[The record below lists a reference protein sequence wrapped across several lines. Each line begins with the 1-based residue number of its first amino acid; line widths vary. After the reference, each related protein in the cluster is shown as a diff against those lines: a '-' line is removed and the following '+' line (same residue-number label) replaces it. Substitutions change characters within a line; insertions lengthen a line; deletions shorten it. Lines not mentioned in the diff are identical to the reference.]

1 MQFIRKLLGLPLPA
15 IREDHSDRLDS
26 QVTRDLTPQ
35 RIDAIMQA
43 ANSGDVADQC
53 RLCREILEKNFDIIQ
68 AVQTRKDALLGLQWS
83 IEPGDET
90 PEAKAAADSLKKELE
105 RCGDGDELD
114 TFEDLMDDLMGALL
128 PGFAVSEIVW
138 INGGHIAGF
147 KHIPQRFWSFQDGFS
162 PKLITTRHPLG
173 IEVPRRRII
182 FHRRRFHGSDPVR
195 GGLVRPLAWLHCFAN
210 VNHKDLLAF
219 IERYGMPFLVAKVD
233 DNEFETQKNKLRK
246 LIRNFGSGGGGLFTK
261 AVELEMLQAAQTT
274 GDVYFRLLE
283 YLGDAVNRIVL
294 GQTASSGDSSGLSGG
309 DAQSQVRQDIL
320 CSDARW
326 LERGI
331 NAQIFKVW
339 GEYNFPGV
347 QPPRLKIQTEP
358 AEDLAALATTVSSLY
373 AGGLETDPA
382 EMSERF
388 GIKLTRRP
396 EPAAPAMGGVPA
408 FGNALEDESAHSLN
422 LKQKYDAMGVA
433 IRAGLLTATPEIEE
447 QTRQELGLPPLPD
460 AAKKAWEATG
470 GIRQPI
476 TLKAAEAEAVNEALD
491 VDSASAPMSDSSGN
505 TNSFAQK
512 IYGKCADALQ
522 ELTELED
529 PEMFEKRLS
538 DLIRDPEIDT
548 DLFAAAVQK
557 VLISGYLSGLSE
569 RKTNRIPDDE

>member
-1 MQFIRKLLGLPLPA
+1 MQFFRKLLGLPLPA

-26 QVTRDLTPQ
+26 DVTRDLTPQ
-35 RIDAIMQA
+35 RIDAIMRA

-53 RLCREILEKNFDIIQ
+53 RLCREILEKNFDVIQ

-90 PEAKAAADSLKKELE
+90 PEAKNAADSLKKELE

-128 PGFAVSEIVW
+128 PGFAVSEVVW
-138 INGGHIAGF
+138 VNGGHIAGF
-147 KHIPQRFWSFQDGFS
+147 KHIPQRFWSFQDGFA
-162 PKLITTRHPLG
+162 PKLITAQHPLG

-233 DNEFETQKNKLRK
+233 DNEFDTQKNKLRK

-331 NAQIFKVW
+331 SAQIFKVW
-339 GEYNFPGV
+339 GEYNFPGI

-396 EPAAPAMGGVPA
+396 EPAAPAMGGGA
-408 FGNALEDESAHSLN
+408 FG
-422 LKQKYDAMGVA
+422 V
-433 IRAGLLTATPEIEE
+433 
-447 QTRQELGLPPLPD
+447 
-460 AAKKAWEATG
+460 
-470 GIRQPI
+470 PI
-476 TLKAAEAEAVNEALD
+476 TLKTAESEAVNEALD

-522 ELTELED
+522 ELAELED
-529 PEMFEKRLS
+529 PELFEKRLS
-538 DLIRDPEIDT
+538 DLICDPEIDT
-548 DLFAAAVQK
+548 DLFATAVQK

-569 RKTNRIPDDE
+569 RKTNRIPDNE